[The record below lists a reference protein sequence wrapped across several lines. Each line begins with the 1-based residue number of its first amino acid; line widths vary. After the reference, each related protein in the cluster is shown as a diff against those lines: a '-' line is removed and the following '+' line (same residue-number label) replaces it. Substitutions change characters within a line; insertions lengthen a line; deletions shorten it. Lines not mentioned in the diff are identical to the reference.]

1 MKTLDDY
8 DLADF
13 MAGRLTAERRAEVIR
28 HLATHEDAREWL
40 RMSYQALE
48 AGRQATPRLHTL
60 LHPAH
65 ARPAARVHPLGGVS
79 RMAAVVA
86 LVLMVGAVLRVA
98 IGPPGDRLRADT
110 EQTVVLG
117 VRVAP
122 SSLDIEWNAVPEA
135 SRYEVIVWDEAA
147 ATTVASE
154 TVLRPQLSASS
165 DFTAQLRATL
175 KPERTYAVRVTA
187 FDEENR
193 RLVTSELETFQ
204 HTD

>member
-1 MKTLDDY
+1 MNTLDDY

-13 MAGRLTAERRAEVIR
+13 MAGRLTPERRTEVIR
-28 HLATHEDAREWL
+28 YLASHEDAREWL

-48 AGRQATPRLHTL
+48 AGRQPAPRLHTL
-60 LHPAH
+60 PRRTD
-65 ARPAARVHPLGGVS
+65 ARPAARVHPLGNVS
-79 RMAAVVA
+79 RIAAVVA
-86 LVLMVGAVLRVA
+86 LVLMVGAVLRVV
-98 IGPPGDRLRADT
+98 IGPPGDQLRADT

-122 SSLDIEWNAVPEA
+122 SSLAIEWNAVPEA

-154 TVLRPQLSASS
+154 IVIRPEVSASS